1 MVNICS
7 VLIVLNL
14 TVLPIKF
21 RLVSGKVGTKL
32 SDLFNSI
39 CCSDYTIT
47 CFLLKWD
54 VKYRVRN
61 IDNFIFVRGKTSK
74 MSLKHLEG
82 GRGLCRKS

>member
-7 VLIVLNL
+7 LLTVLNL

-61 IDNFIFVRGKTSK
+61 IAHFIFVRGKASK
-74 MSLKHLEG
+74 MSLEHLEG
-82 GRGLCRKS
+82 GLGLYRKS